1 MITGLKTCRVSG
13 YAEIRRMFRY
23 LFGLTV
29 LALNLFS
36 CSTKTREGCEGV
48 PELKS
53 KISVEII
60 HLEKEI
66 ADIRTKQQCVDLF
79 RGREILRDVFFSR
92 SAYPDD
98 SAFINTLYRRF
109 TNAAFDTLSEETE
122 KVFGDGA
129 ALQKSF
135 DDAFSYL
142 RHYYPEARVPKVI
155 TVISGMEND
164 LFVSDSLVIVG
175 LDFFLGPQARY
186 RPNMY
191 EYMLQRYQKD
201 YIIPAVMLL
210 YGISDRYNRVNTEDK
225 TALADMIAYGKAY
238 TFTRFMVPCI
248 PDSTL
253 FGYTAKEADGARANE
268 DIIWEKLV
276 GNQVLYE
283 TSHLIKQRYIGERPN
298 TGEIS
303 ANCPGRIG
311 MWVGMRMTDKYLQET
326 GRTLQELMNE
336 PDAGKIFKESR
347 YRPKRKPS

>member
-13 YAEIRRMFRY
+13 YAEIRVMSHSLIY
-23 LFGLTV
+23 ISV
-29 LALNLFS
+29 AALMLFS
-36 CSTKTREGCEGV
+36 CSSKPTGDCSGV

-53 KISVEII
+53 RIEVEMVP
-60 HLEKEI
+60 LEKEI
-66 ADIRTKQQCVDLF
+66 ANISSRQQLVDLF
-79 RGREILRDVFFSR
+79 RKREVLRDIFFSR

-109 TNAAFDTLSEETE
+109 TNPAFDTLAEETA
-122 KVFGDGA
+122 KVFGDGRE
-129 ALQKSF
+129 LQKSF
-135 DDAFSYL
+135 NDAFSYL
-142 RHYYPEARVPKVI
+142 RHYYPNAQIPKVI

-175 LDFFLGPQARY
+175 LDFFLGPKAKY

-191 EYMLQRYQKD
+191 DYMLQRYQKD

-210 YGISDRYNRVNTEDK
+210 YGISEKYNHVNPEDK
-225 TALADMIAYGKAY
+225 TALADMVAYGKAY

-248 PDSTL
+248 QDSTL
-253 FGYTAKEADGARANE
+253 FGYTAREAAGANANE

-276 GNQVLYE
+276 GNRVLYE

-303 ANCPGRIG
+303 ADCPGRIG

-326 GRTLQELMNE
+326 GKTIQELMAE
-336 PDAGKIFKESR
+336 PDAGRIFKESR